1 METIEIVGMTMGFGF
16 FIINNLFSK
25 RDGRFTNGFRP
36 FSLSITGW
44 IVQILWLGGM
54 GYIIS
59 LLG

>member
-1 METIEIVGMTMGFGF
+1 MELIEIVGMTMGFGF
-16 FIINNLFSK
+16 FIINNIFSK